1 MLLKVEVRHGAA
13 IEGLAGWS
21 SPVAEYSR
29 QRQSI
34 GREAETCAGQIHLDC
49 AQHTNTIT
57 NTNTNTNNKQL
68 QIQILAT

>member
-29 QRQSI
+29 RRQSI

-49 AQHTNTIT
+49 AQHTNT
-57 NTNTNTNNKQL
+57 NKNTNNKHKHKYK
-68 QIQILAT
+68 